1 MVATL
6 VGGHVCSPLFL
17 VGTPTTPAFLRA
29 EPMGSYG
36 AVPPLTMTVMACTHS
51 VLEKTV
57 STFQSLC
64 LHVPCRVDHLKP
76 AEMSILV
83 HTWLGPPYPHCMVF
97 LVVLFD

>member
-6 VGGHVCSPLFL
+6 VGSHVCSPLFL

-36 AVPPLTMTVMACTHS
+36 AVPRLTMTVMACTHS
-51 VLEKTV
+51 VPERTV
-57 STFQSLC
+57 STFQSLF
-64 LHVPCRVDHLKP
+64 LHVPCRTDQLKP

-83 HTWLGPPYPHCMVF
+83 HTWFGPP
-97 LVVLFD
+97 